1 MAAETSVILCFYI
14 KSLSIRYVI
23 DQRDGNYYDNYTF
36 IWCCKVAGYV
46 LEFYCNALFRYHHS
60 DVKCEYTEA

>member
-36 IWCCKVAGYV
+36 I
-46 LEFYCNALFRYHHS
+46 
-60 DVKCEYTEA
+60 